1 MNNLQKIIDK
11 IRETGEDY
19 RETTNPD
26 VKSFYNQ
33 YVEKIVLD
41 ETEFCNHD
49 FLFKYWESCK
59 RHGK

>member
-1 MNNLQKIIDK
+1 MRN
-11 IRETGEDY
+11 
-19 RETTNPD
+19 

-59 RHGK
+59 SSHIHGGEK